1 MLLEDKME
9 TVNSHLNQEQAQ
21 ALQNES
27 FEVLVHNVQDYA
39 IFALDRTGHVC
50 TWNAGAERI
59 KGYRADEILGKHFSA
74 FYPQEAI
81 DRGHPQ
87 HELEVAEATGRFEEE
102 GQRLRKDGSLFWAN
116 VVITALHDKEG
127 RLSGFLKV
135 TRDITDR
142 KNAEENL
149 KKLNAE
155 LELRVLER
163 TSQLQLREKE
173 LKFAKDQA
181 EKANAA
187 KSTFLA
193 NMSHEIR
200 TPLGAILGFT
210 DMIVE
215 DNISDEDKETAK
227 EAIQR
232 NGHLLMNL
240 INDVLDLAKV
250 EASMLEL
257 EKESVSLVSL
267 KQELISTF
275 QSPARLKGVD
285 LQVEFQEGLPQNIV
299 SDNVRLRQILYNLI
313 GNAVKFTNQGT
324 VTVKARARGKSFMV
338 FSVQDSGIGIS
349 EEQKSTLFRPFQQA
363 DSSITRSFG
372 GTGLG
377 LVLSRNLAQA
387 LGGDLD
393 LTESAIGKG
402 ATFTLTLP
410 IVEDNEIASLS
421 EQDLSS
427 AAPET
432 TRIMVVDDNAD
443 NRRLLSITLRK
454 QNYIVESAAD
464 GLECL
469 EKVPTFKPDIIFMD
483 LQMPRMDGIST
494 TLELKK
500 RNFNMPVVALTANAL
515 KEERERCLGLGFA
528 EYLTKPINRKLI
540 EQAVVRN
547 IAANTVRTR

>member
-1 MLLEDKME
+1 MDV
-9 TVNSHLNQEQAQ
+9 VNKALNKEQAQ

-27 FEVLVHNVQDYA
+27 FEVLVQSVQDYA
-39 IFALDRTGHVC
+39 IFALDRFGYVS

-59 KGYRADEILGKHFSA
+59 KGYKADEILGKHFST
-74 FYPQEAI
+74 FYRQEDI
-81 DRGHPQ
+81 DRGHPS

-116 VVITALHDKEG
+116 VVITALFDKDKN
-127 RLSGFLKV
+127 LTGFLKV

-142 KNAEENL
+142 KNAEEAL

-181 EKANAA
+181 ERANAA

-215 DNISDEDKETAK
+215 DNISGEDRETAK

-232 NGHLLMNL
+232 NGQLLMNL
-240 INDVLDLAKV
+240 INDILDLAKI
-250 EASMLEL
+250 EASKLEL
-257 EKESVSLVSL
+257 EKESVNLASL

-275 QSPARLKGVD
+275 QSPAKIKGVE
-285 LQVEFQEGLPQNIV
+285 LTVEFHPNLPANII

-313 GNAVKFTNQGT
+313 GNAVKFTN
-324 VTVKARARGKSFMV
+324 RGKVKIFARPRGGSHMAI
-338 FSVQDSGIGIS
+338 SVEDQGIGIS
-349 EEQKSTLFRPFQQA
+349 EDQQSTLFQPFQQA
-363 DSSITRSFG
+363 DPSITRSFG

-393 LTESAIGKG
+393 LTESELGKG
-402 ATFTLTLP
+402 STFTLTLP
-410 IVEDNEIASLS
+410 IVEDFDFSVKE
-421 EQDLSS
+421 EQDVILS
-427 AAPET
+427 APDSV
-432 TRIMVVDDNAD
+432 RIMVVDDNAD

-469 EKVPTFKPDIIFMD
+469 EKVPVFKPDIIFMD

-500 RNFNMPVVALTANAL
+500 RNFRMPVVALTANAL
-515 KEERERCLGLGFA
+515 KEEREKCLGLGFA
-528 EYLTKPINRKLI
+528 EYLTKPINRTLI

-547 IAANTVRTR
+547 LADSTVRK

>member
-1 MLLEDKME
+1 MDV
-9 TVNSHLNQEQAQ
+9 VNNHLNKEQAQ

-27 FEVLVHNVQDYA
+27 FEVLVQNVQDYA
-39 IFALDRTGHVC
+39 IFALDRTGHVS

-59 KGYRADEILGKHFSA
+59 KGYKADEILGKHFST
-74 FYPQEAI
+74 FYRQEDI

-87 HELEVAEATGRFEEE
+87 HELEVAEAAGRFEEE
-102 GQRLRKDGSLFWAN
+102 GQRLRKDGTLFWAN
-116 VVITALHDKEG
+116 VVITALYDSNKN
-127 RLSGFLKV
+127 LAGFIKV

-142 KNAEENL
+142 KTAEETL

-181 EKANAA
+181 ERANAA

-200 TPLGAILGFT
+200 TPLGAILGFS

-215 DNISDEDKETAK
+215 ENISGEDKETAK

-232 NGHLLMNL
+232 NGQLLMNL
-240 INDVLDLAKV
+240 INDILDLAKI
-250 EASMLEL
+250 EASKLEL
-257 EKESVSLVSL
+257 EKESVSLGAL

-275 QSPARLKGVD
+275 QSPAKAKGVD
-285 LQVEFQEGLPQNIV
+285 LQVDFHPNLPANIV

-313 GNAVKFTNQGT
+313 GNAVKFTHHGK
-324 VTVKARARGKSFMV
+324 VKIFARALGGSHMA
-338 FSVQDSGIGIS
+338 FSVEDQGIGIS
-349 EEQKSTLFRPFQQA
+349 EEQQKTLFQPFHQA
-363 DSSITRSFG
+363 DPSITRSFG

-393 LTESAIGKG
+393 ITQSELGKG
-402 ATFTLTLP
+402 STFTLTMP
-410 IVEDNEIASLS
+410 IVEDSEFAHAAEPEIPL
-421 EQDLSS
+421 E
-427 AAPET
+427 APDSV
-432 TRIMVVDDNAD
+432 RIMVVDDNAD

-469 EKVPTFKPDIIFMD
+469 DKVVSFKPDIIFMD

-494 TLELKK
+494 TLELK
-500 RNFNMPVVALTANAL
+500 RRHFNMPVVALTANAL

-540 EQAVVRN
+540 EEAVVRN
-547 IAANTVRTR
+547 LATNAVRTR